1 MKQRAVND
9 ETLGEFKTFFVR
21 KMRKIMKKNIMKK
34 FWAGGSED

>member
-21 KMRKIMKKNIMKK
+21 QNICGNNYEKIL
-34 FWAGGSED
+34 

>member
-21 KMRKIMKKNIMKK
+21 KICGKYYEKKIL
-34 FWAGGSED
+34 